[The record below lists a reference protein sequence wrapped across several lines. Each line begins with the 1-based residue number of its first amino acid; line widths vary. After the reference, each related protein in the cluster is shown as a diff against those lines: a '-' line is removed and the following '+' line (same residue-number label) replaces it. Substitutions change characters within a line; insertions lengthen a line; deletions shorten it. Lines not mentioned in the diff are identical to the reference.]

1 MRAPVRRDGLRLG
14 QRQYRLAGTRHAP
27 DCRPGLVGEDVEDP
41 LLGVGQAPQAL
52 LLVLDLAPHDRD
64 QLVLRKQRR
73 ADGLH
78 AAAAQRPVAGAV
90 EAAKDPPDRR
100 VDLPQAGRIQ
110 DQFAQDAR
118 RQLPVDPAV
127 GERHREAV
135 GKGQVVAGA
144 SELALHQA
152 DDIVH
157 AALRLGEGVLVEQAQ
172 FAAHVANPLPAVE
185 EQGAALDFY
194 EEEAAI
200 GIEQHEIAF
209 ALLDGAGAAAGQ
221 PVEAVE
227 DLDAVGEVLDQGA
240 GDGALAG
247 VGDFGGGEG
256 GEEFGH
262 GVPLGWG
269 RYFY

>member
-1 MRAPVRRDGLRLG
+1 MRAPVRAMACA
-14 QRQYRLAGTRHAP
+14 LAS
-27 DCRPGLVGEDVEDP
+27 
-41 LLGVGQAPQAL
+41 
-52 LLVLDLAPHDRD
+52 
-64 QLVLRKQRR
+64 
-73 ADGLH
+73 
-78 AAAAQRPVAGAV
+78 AV
-90 EAAKDPPDRR
+90 EAAEDPPDRS

-144 SELALHQA
+144 PELALHQA
-152 DDIVH
+152 DDVVH
-157 AALRLGEGVLVEQAQ
+157 AALRLGERVLVEQAQ
-172 FAAHVANPLPAVE
+172 FAAYVADPLPAIE
-185 EQGAALDFY
+185 EQGAALDLD
-194 EEEAAI
+194 EEEALL
-200 GIEQHEIAF
+200 GIEQDEIAF
-209 ALLDGAGAAAGQ
+209 AFLNGAGAAAGQ

-227 DLDAVGEVLDQGA
+227 YLDAVGEVLNEGA

-269 RYFY
+269 VITTREAPLRQ